1 MIYFAKINL
10 SKYPNLSKHMKLP
23 LEKTALLSLILISAT
38 LLFSCK
44 KGEND
49 PFLSLRSRKS
59 RIVGEWKLQKGFEKS
74 AFSYNTSVQYN
85 ETSGSKTDEN
95 GTINFTYSME
105 YTFKKDGSYTYS
117 YTETPTGD
125 KTTTRKNEGRW
136 TFLAKN
142 NSGKF
147 KNKERILLT
156 ETLYSYTYDGNTS
169 TNIEST
175 PTDGTIFYL
184 DQLENKKMIIKFVS
198 ENKNENAGVSAN
210 ETSELEYTFISK

>member
-1 MIYFAKINL
+1 
-10 SKYPNLSKHMKLP
+10 
-23 LEKTALLSLILISAT
+23 
-38 LLFSCK
+38 
-44 KGEND
+44 
-49 PFLSLRSRKS
+49 
-59 RIVGEWKLQKGFEKS
+59 
-74 AFSYNTSVQYN
+74 
-85 ETSGSKTDEN
+85 
-95 GTINFTYSME
+95 ME
-105 YTFKKDGSYTYS
+105 YTIKKDGSYTYS

-169 TNIEST
+169 TNTEST